1 MSCKA
6 NGRCTVEGLFL
17 NAYPPSHLKEEPIM
31 LAPFF
36 SEHWNDEN
44 GNPAGGVTDGRGI
57 FILWQNGPLGRGKER
72 KEPNG
77 AFVETVIA
85 AAKDRLEFYQAS
97 QFACQENEEAILHL
111 NRALLILDL
120 RTRSREA
127 RTVEDTHEV

>member
-1 MSCKA
+1 
-6 NGRCTVEGLFL
+6 VEGLFL